1 VTDWPRTVIA
11 VNIGGAVIPT
21 LLSLYLLVKNWRP
34 MLASI
39 RIASMLPGV
48 FATGMIEE
56 LAGLLGPKGRNETP

>member
-1 VTDWPRTVIA
+1 
-11 VNIGGAVIPT
+11 
-21 LLSLYLLVKNWRP
+21 VKNWRP